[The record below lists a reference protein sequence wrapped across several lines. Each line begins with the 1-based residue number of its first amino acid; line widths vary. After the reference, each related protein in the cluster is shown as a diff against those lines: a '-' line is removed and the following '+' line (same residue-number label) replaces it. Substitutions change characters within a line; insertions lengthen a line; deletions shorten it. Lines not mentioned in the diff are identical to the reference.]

1 MYIPDL
7 FGAYVKGREL
17 AIEKNWQDLKNF
29 ESIENAR
36 SQNDMGAM
44 DVWERRQQMPG
55 KMSMFNNNVEVSDL
69 NTQIARAA
77 QRGLLARTNMGSDVA
92 VGDYGIYKAYE
103 PEYLQVKGDKFGATI
118 GQQANAVQ
126 HLLGQNEYLAPIAR
140 GLGKISASTGANQ
153 IRANG
158 VLGDNLVNAAHQGVT
173 LSNQT
178 YDNEYKAGELRGKQ
192 LDSQIQ
198 QQPVIH
204 RNTMYALGNVIPDDK
219 AIRVERANPPQV
231 SQAEISSLWG
241 LAAQNDPEAIHR
253 LEALGQIPTGTFM
266 QKFGGSLGMTQDH
279 MSAGGQTQTVPAAT
293 PATGQTQNSVPVG
306 TNSVL
311 APTGTPQTNQPVQD
325 VRSLLPPMFQNPNGG
340 QVYNYPVSPGHGQ
353 YRPLMPRQNSVG
365 TTGGSGSRVINGQI
379 VYY

>member
-36 SQNDMGAM
+36 NQNDMGAM

-69 NTQIARAA
+69 NTQVARAA
-77 QRGLLARTNMGSDVA
+77 HRGLLARANMGSDVA

-103 PEYLQVKGDKFGATI
+103 PEYLQVKGDRFGAMI

-126 HLLGQNEYLAPIAR
+126 YHLGENEYLAPIAR
-140 GLGKISASTGANQ
+140 GLGHINARTGANQ

-173 LSNQT
+173 LSNQAYT
-178 YDNEYKAGELRGKQ
+178 NDYKAGELRGKQ

-204 RNTMYALGNVIPDDK
+204 RNTMYTLGNVIPDDK
-219 AIRVERANPPQV
+219 AMRVERANPPQV
-231 SQAEISSLWG
+231 SQAEISALWG
-241 LAAQNDPEAIHR
+241 AFVQDDPEATHR
-253 LEALGQIPTGTFM
+253 LEALGQLPAGTFM
-266 QKFGGSLGMTQDH
+266 QKFGGSLGVTQDL
-279 MSAGGQTQTVPAAT
+279 MGAGGQTAT

-306 TNSVL
+306 TNTVL
-311 APTGTPQTNQPVQD
+311 APTGTPQTNQSVQD
-325 VRSLLPPMFQNPNGG
+325 TRSLLPPMFQNPNGG
-340 QVYNYPVSPGHGQ
+340 QVYNHPVSPEHGQ
-353 YRPLMPRQNSVG
+353 YRPHVPTPTPQEVQQQRFINRLSGPRQ
-365 TTGGSGSRVINGQI
+365 GGIL
-379 VYY
+379 

>member
-36 SQNDMGAM
+36 NQNDMGAM

-55 KMSMFNNNVEVSDL
+55 KMSMFNNNVEISDL
-69 NTQIARAA
+69 NTQVARAA
-77 QRGLLARTNMGSDVA
+77 HRGLLARANMGSDVA

-103 PEYLQVKGDKFGATI
+103 PEYLQVKGDNFGARI
-118 GQQANAVQ
+118 GQQANDVQ
-126 HLLGQNEYLAPIAR
+126 HLLGQTEYLAPIAR
-140 GLGKISASTGANQ
+140 ELGKIYARTGANQ

-178 YDNEYKAGELRGKQ
+178 YGNDYKAGVLRGKQ

-219 AIRVERANPPQV
+219 AIRAERANPPQV

-241 LAAQNDPEAIHR
+241 LATQNDPEAIHR
-253 LEALGQIPTGTFM
+253 LEALGQIPAGTFM
-266 QKFGGSLGMTQDH
+266 QKFGGSLGMTQDP

-293 PATGQTQNSVPVG
+293 PATGQTQSSVPVG

-311 APTGTPQTNQPVQD
+311 APTGTPQTNQSVQD

-340 QVYNYPVSPGHGQ
+340 QVYNHPVSPGHGQ

-365 TTGGSGSRVINGQI
+365 ATGGSGSRVVNGQI